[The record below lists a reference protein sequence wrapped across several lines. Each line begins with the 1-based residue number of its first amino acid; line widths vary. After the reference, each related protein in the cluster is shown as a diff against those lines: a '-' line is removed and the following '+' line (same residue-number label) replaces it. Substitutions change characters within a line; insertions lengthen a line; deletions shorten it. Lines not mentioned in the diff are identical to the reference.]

1 MFGQPRYDGD
11 VDRSSEL
18 RLPTIAIPVRLAIVD
33 HDVAEAELFVAD
45 VTRRG
50 RGELI
55 DDLAEL
61 LDDASAYVPV
71 RIAGAVQLLGKHAI
85 AWVAVARRDPLRTPS
100 TDFPEEPSEVIT
112 LYDRQHRVELELTR
126 GRRLHGTLLDSSPA
140 DRPRVIDHLNRS
152 GRFVRL
158 WTQDD
163 HMLINH
169 HQIVAVAEVPE
180 VE

>member
-1 MFGQPRYDGD
+1 M
-11 VDRSSEL
+11 
-18 RLPTIAIPVRLAIVD
+18 D
-33 HDVAEAELFVAD
+33 HDIAEAELFVAD
-45 VTRRG
+45 VTRHG

-55 DDLAEL
+55 EDLAEA
-61 LDDASAYVPV
+61 LDDTTAFVPV
-71 RIAGAVQLLGKHAI
+71 RVGGAVRLYAKHAVAWI
-85 AWVAVARRDPLRTPS
+85 AIARRDPERVPS

-112 LYDRQHRVELELTR
+112 LYDRQHRVEVELVHGVR
-126 GRRLHGTLLDSSPA
+126 FHGTLLDNSPT

-169 HQIVAVAEVPE
+169 HQIIAVVETPE
-180 VE
+180 VD

>member
-1 MFGQPRYDGD
+1 

-18 RLPTIAIPVRLAIVD
+18 RLPTIAVPVRLAIVG
-33 HDVAEAELFVAD
+33 HDVTGAELFVAD

-55 DDLAEL
+55 DDLADA
-61 LDDASAYVPV
+61 LDDATSFVPV
-71 RIAGAVQLLGKHAI
+71 RVGGVVRLFAKQAI
-85 AWVAVARRDPLRTPS
+85 AWVAIARRDPDFRPS
-100 TDFPEEPSEVIT
+100 TDFPEEPSEVIM
-112 LYDRQHRVELELTR
+112 LYDRKHRVELELAHGAR
-126 GRRLHGTLLDSSPA
+126 IHGTLLDSSPA

-152 GRFVRL
+152 GRFVRV
-158 WTQDD
+158 WTQTD

-169 HQIVAVAEVPE
+169 HQIIAVAEAPE